1 MTVYGNRA
9 SHKPYYV
16 LVSDIPLFRTEDS
29 TPGARGFEPVING
42 KKILLLFSGGQN
54 GRKRTDSF
62 GDRGK

>member
-16 LVSDIPLFRTEDS
+16 LVSDIPLFRTENS

-42 KKILLLFSGGQN
+42 KKVLLLFFRRS
-54 GRKRTDSF
+54 KWKEK
-62 GDRGK
+62 DRQLW